1 MSKATT
7 TLLTRLGLGRPDL
20 RAWALYDF
28 AQAAFQT
35 TIIAA
40 IFPIYFQ
47 KVAAAGTPPPLATSR
62 FAWATTWSILIVAVI
77 APFLGAI
84 ADYAAIKKKLL
95 AVFLAIGVAAT
106 AAMYFIT
113 QGAWLYGLTLF
124 VIGNIGVAGS
134 FIFYESLLPHLV
146 GQDQLDMVSAAG
158 YAIGYIGGGVM
169 LAIDM
174 LIMAEPSWF
183 GLSDRG
189 MAVRVAFAGVAVWW
203 LVFSIPIFRRVPEPP
218 RRLETAERTGQNP
231 VVASVKRL
239 AETFQELRIYRQAFL
254 FLLAFL
260 LYNDGI
266 QTIIRMATTY
276 GTEIGINDNAMLG
289 ALLITQ
295 FIGIP
300 FAFFF
305 GIFAD
310 HVGAK
315 AAVFVGLAAYVVIT
329 LLAYFMHTAAQF
341 IGLALLVGMVQGG
354 TQALS
359 RSLFASMIPKYK
371 SSEFFAFFGVF
382 ERYAGILGPAIFAWM
397 SAHSGSSRNAILSV
411 LVFFVVG
418 AALLVF
424 VDVADGRT
432 VARAA
437 EDFAGRGVAR

>member
-1 MSKATT
+1 MSKTTT

-113 QGAWLYGLTLF
+113 QGDWLYGLTLF

-146 GQDQLDMVSAAG
+146 GQDQLDIVSAAG

-169 LAIDM
+169 LAVDM

-203 LVFSIPIFRRVPEPP
+203 LLFSIPIFRRVPEPP
-218 RRLETAERTGQNP
+218 RRLETAERAGQNP

-239 AETFQELRIYRQAFL
+239 AETFQELRIYRQAIL

-424 VDVADGRT
+424 VDVADGRS

-437 EDFAGRGVAR
+437 EDVAGRGVAR